1 MKFRDIFGAEEAG
14 IRRYSNDDKPKRA
27 EIAPFERV
35 RITLVTL
42 PRPRPSAQVINTG
55 TLISASFILLR
66 LFLCIRY
73 RILLRLHFIL
83 FLVIF
88 QEGVPEWNK
97 EFYIIYTNYCFLR
110 HDDL

>member
-42 PRPRPSAQVINTG
+42 TVYFRLVDAALAGNISDALLLFDEILSKGFDAGHFVTG
-55 TLISASFILLR
+55 FTSHLRDVLVSKDAATVQLLEVSASA
-66 LFLCIRY
+66 
-73 RILLRLHFIL
+73 
-83 FLVIF
+83 
-88 QEGVPEWNK
+88 GP
-97 EFYIIYTNYCFLR
+97 
-110 HDDL
+110 

>member
-42 PRPRPSAQVINTG
+42 RKGADA
-55 TLISASFILLR
+55 LSFSS
-66 LFLCIRY
+66 FN
-73 RILLRLHFIL
+73 
-83 FLVIF
+83 
-88 QEGVPEWNK
+88 VP
-97 EFYIIYTNYCFLR
+97 
-110 HDDL
+110 

>member
-42 PRPRPSAQVINTG
+42 SREVDR
-55 TLISASFILLR
+55 
-66 LFLCIRY
+66 RY
-73 RILLRLHFIL
+73 AET
-83 FLVIF
+83 
-88 QEGVPEWNK
+88 EGVYLNTLS
-97 EFYIIYTNYCFLR
+97 IYSGLTQVSP
-110 HDDL
+110 

>member
-42 PRPRPSAQVINTG
+42 FPRIFRQLSRLAQAVKV
-55 TLISASFILLR
+55 TLAQDLV
-66 LFLCIRY
+66 Y
-73 RILLRLHFIL
+73 RDGDGI
-83 FLVIF
+83 
-88 QEGVPEWNK
+88 
-97 EFYIIYTNYCFLR
+97 
-110 HDDL
+110 

>member
-42 PRPRPSAQVINTG
+42 TSRYDAEEGDDVFVVYASV
-55 TLISASFILLR
+55 LIHVGGI
-66 LFLCIRY
+66 
-73 RILLRLHFIL
+73 
-83 FLVIF
+83 
-88 QEGVPEWNK
+88 GVGY
-97 EFYIIYTNYCFLR
+97 FVG
-110 HDDL
+110 

>member
-42 PRPRPSAQVINTG
+42 PLRFYPHKKETFPS
-55 TLISASFILLR
+55 LS
-66 LFLCIRY
+66 
-73 RILLRLHFIL
+73 
-83 FLVIF
+83 
-88 QEGVPEWNK
+88 
-97 EFYIIYTNYCFLR
+97 CFR
-110 HDDL
+110 GS

>member
-42 PRPRPSAQVINTG
+42 KGEGLKYNRPHPDHIFAREVLDDPHRAFHMRGGGGDVVIPLFEEAQDTLYMEVI
-55 TLISASFILLR
+55 
-66 LFLCIRY
+66 
-73 RILLRLHFIL
+73 
-83 FLVIF
+83 
-88 QEGVPEWNK
+88 
-97 EFYIIYTNYCFLR
+97 
-110 HDDL
+110 

>member
-42 PRPRPSAQVINTG
+42 IYKIG
-55 TLISASFILLR
+55 TLVPIL
-66 LFLCIRY
+66 
-73 RILLRLHFIL
+73 
-83 FLVIF
+83 
-88 QEGVPEWNK
+88 
-97 EFYIIYTNYCFLR
+97 
-110 HDDL
+110 

>member
-42 PRPRPSAQVINTG
+42 DLQTG
-55 TLISASFILLR
+55 FGTDKKKWKCTECGFKNDVSS
-66 LFLCIRY
+66 
-73 RILLRLHFIL
+73 
-83 FLVIF
+83 
-88 QEGVPEWNK
+88 QK
-97 EFYIIYTNYCFLR
+97 EFYETLNHIIKELVMEG
-110 HDDL
+110 

>member
-42 PRPRPSAQVINTG
+42 WESVGKADERG
-55 TLISASFILLR
+55 LLNG
-66 LFLCIRY
+66 
-73 RILLRLHFIL
+73 
-83 FLVIF
+83 
-88 QEGVPEWNK
+88 Q
-97 EFYIIYTNYCFLR
+97 
-110 HDDL
+110 

>member
-42 PRPRPSAQVINTG
+42 NYERLCLTMSPADTMSAFG
-55 TLISASFILLR
+55 TLCKPGSY
-66 LFLCIRY
+66 FLHKTY
-73 RILLRLHFIL
+73 SLPLAA
-83 FLVIF
+83 
-88 QEGVPEWNK
+88 
-97 EFYIIYTNYCFLR
+97 IITTATAVS
-110 HDDL
+110 

>member
-42 PRPRPSAQVINTG
+42 RAYHRVTRSYPGLPGFDLFFSQTG
-55 TLISASFILLR
+55 TYRRFHR
-66 LFLCIRY
+66 LQSGFRRRFPDRAGRGGDCYKTPLCESRS
-73 RILLRLHFIL
+73 
-83 FLVIF
+83 
-88 QEGVPEWNK
+88 G
-97 EFYIIYTNYCFLR
+97 
-110 HDDL
+110 